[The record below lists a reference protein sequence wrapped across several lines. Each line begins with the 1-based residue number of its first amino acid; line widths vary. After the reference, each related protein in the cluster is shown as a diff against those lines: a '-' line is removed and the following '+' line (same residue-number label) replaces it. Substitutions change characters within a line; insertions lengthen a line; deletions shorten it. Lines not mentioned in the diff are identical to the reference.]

1 MCWRTYFLR
10 RMESLA
16 KGTHYNICACAR
28 KETTEG
34 WKKTRRYG
42 RVLYDIRVLTCLTSG
57 SWYARHPG
65 VGHKKKANRTNGTG
79 RKQYGH
85 IQGKEIQTEKVNI
98 ILKNISVHCFCTA
111 NQSSFFWTAY
121 YTFFQRLFAC
131 IPIDK
136 KFRLIPPFFFS
147 HFLIYVLLTLQ
158 TTCCITFSASLDS
171 FCTMKPSHK
180 LPE

>member
-42 RVLYDIRVLTCLTSG
+42 RALHDTRVLTCSTPG
-57 SWYARHPG
+57 SRHVRHPG
-65 VGHKKKANRTNGTG
+65 LGTSDTRVSDTRKRLTGLTAQEENNTDTYKEKKYKQKKWILYLRIFLFIVFVLQTN
-79 RKQYGH
+79 H
-85 IQGKEIQTEKVNI
+85 P
-98 ILKNISVHCFCTA
+98 
-111 NQSSFFWTAY
+111 FFWTAY

-136 KFRLIPPFFFS
+136 KFRLIPLFAF
-147 HFLIYVLLTLQ
+147 H
-158 TTCCITFSASLDS
+158 TF
-171 FCTMKPSHK
+171 
-180 LPE
+180 